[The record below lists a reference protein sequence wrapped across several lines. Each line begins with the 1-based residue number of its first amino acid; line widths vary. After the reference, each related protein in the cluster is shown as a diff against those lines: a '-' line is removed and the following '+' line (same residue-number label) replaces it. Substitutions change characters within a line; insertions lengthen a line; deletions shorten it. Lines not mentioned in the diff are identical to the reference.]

1 MIESRIQNPDKEGK
15 FDLMTRKQT
24 KKLLLEARGLHSLA
38 LKNQVDLVGK

>member
-15 FDLMTRKQT
+15 FDLMTRKQ

-38 LKNQVDLVGK
+38 LKNRVDLVGK